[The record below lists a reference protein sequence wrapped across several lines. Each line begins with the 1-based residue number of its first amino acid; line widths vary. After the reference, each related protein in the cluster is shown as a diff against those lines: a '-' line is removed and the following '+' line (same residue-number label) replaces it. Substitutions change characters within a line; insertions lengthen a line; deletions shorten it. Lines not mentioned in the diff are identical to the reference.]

1 MHIIFLS
8 KINKKTQ
15 IKNIYIEILFLEIL
29 NILLIINYL
38 LSFPDFSPVEV

>member
-15 IKNIYIEILFLEIL
+15 IKNIYIEILFFEIL

>member
-1 MHIIFLS
+1 MNITFLK
-8 KINKKTQ
+8 KINKAQ

>member
-1 MHIIFLS
+1 M
-8 KINKKTQ
+8 Q

-38 LSFPDFSPVEV
+38 LSFPDFIPLEV

>member
-1 MHIIFLS
+1 MHITFLS
-8 KINKKTQ
+8 KINKKMQ

-38 LSFPDFSPVEV
+38 LSLLDFSPVEV

>member
-1 MHIIFLS
+1 MNITFLS
-8 KINKKTQ
+8 KINKKMQ
-15 IKNIYIEILFLEIL
+15 IINIYIEILFLEIL

>member
-1 MHIIFLS
+1 MNIASLS

-38 LSFPDFSPVEV
+38 LSFTDFSPLEV

>member
-1 MHIIFLS
+1 MNITFLS

-38 LSFPDFSPVEV
+38 LSFTDFSPLEV

>member
-1 MHIIFLS
+1 MNITFLS

-29 NILLIINYL
+29 NILLIITYL
-38 LSFPDFSPVEV
+38 LSLPDFSTIEV

>member
-15 IKNIYIEILFLEIL
+15 IKSIYIEILFLEIL
-29 NILLIINYL
+29 NIFLIINYL
-38 LSFPDFSPVEV
+38 LSFPDFSPFKV

>member
-8 KINKKTQ
+8 KINKKAQ

-38 LSFPDFSPVEV
+38 LSLPDFSPIEV

>member
-1 MHIIFLS
+1 MNITFLR
-8 KINKKTQ
+8 KMNKTQ

-29 NILLIINYL
+29 NILLIVNYL